1 MQKMI
6 EVKALSKK
14 YNAHLA
20 VDQLSFHVLKGETFG
35 LLGENGAGKTTAI
48 ECILGTKTWDN
59 GQITLLGQDMQH
71 APKEIFEKIG
81 VQFQESHFQD
91 QIRVSE
97 LVTLTESL
105 YAQTADSNELLKA
118 FGLFDKQQQMVKQ
131 LSGGERQRLF
141 VVLALIPKPEL
152 VFLDE
157 LTTGLDT
164 KARLE
169 VWRYLKTLKQS
180 GLTLLLTSHFMDEVE
195 ALCDRICILSQGRQQ
210 FVGTI
215 DELCAQTQCETLE
228 KAYLKVSG
236 GEGIQHA

>member
-6 EVKALSKK
+6 EVKTLSKT
-14 YNAHLA
+14 YGASLA
-20 VDQLSFHVLKGETFG
+20 VDQLSFHVHKGETFG
-35 LLGENGAGKTTAI
+35 LLGENGAGKTTTI
-48 ECILGTKTWDN
+48 ECILGTKKWDS

-71 APKEIFEKIG
+71 ASKNIFEKIG

-91 QIRVSE
+91 QIRVYE
-97 LVTLTESL
+97 LVSLTESF
-105 YAQTADSNELLKA
+105 YAETADSEELLCA
-118 FGLFDKQQQMVKQ
+118 FGLADKKQRMVKQ

-195 ALCDRICILSQGRQQ
+195 ALCDRVCILNQGRQQ
-210 FVGTI
+210 FIGTI
-215 DELCAQTQCETLE
+215 EELCAQTRCDQLE
-228 KAYLKVSG
+228 DAYLKISG
-236 GEGIQHA
+236 GEGQQNA

>member
-1 MQKMI
+1 
-6 EVKALSKK
+6 
-14 YNAHLA
+14 
-20 VDQLSFHVLKGETFG
+20 
-35 LLGENGAGKTTAI
+35 
-48 ECILGTKTWDN
+48 
-59 GQITLLGQDMQH
+59 
-71 APKEIFEKIG
+71 
-81 VQFQESHFQD
+81 
-91 QIRVSE
+91 
-97 LVTLTESL
+97 
-105 YAQTADSNELLKA
+105 
-118 FGLFDKQQQMVKQ
+118 MVKQ

>member
-105 YAQTADSNELLKA
+105 YAQTADSNELLKS
-118 FGLFDKQQQMVKQ
+118 FRTF
-131 LSGGERQRLF
+131 
-141 VVLALIPKPEL
+141 
-152 VFLDE
+152 
-157 LTTGLDT
+157 
-164 KARLE
+164 
-169 VWRYLKTLKQS
+169 
-180 GLTLLLTSHFMDEVE
+180 
-195 ALCDRICILSQGRQQ
+195 
-210 FVGTI
+210 
-215 DELCAQTQCETLE
+215 
-228 KAYLKVSG
+228 
-236 GEGIQHA
+236 